1 MGELV
6 IVDGRINATGND
18 GAVIGSGAS
27 LNGRTSLEELLISG
41 GSIWASSERGAAVGA
56 GWANHSASAVD
67 VIRLEGES
75 LKPPRALR
83 QVSAPV
89 LPVTRGIRPSQLLF
103 FRGRL

>member
-1 MGELV
+1 
-6 IVDGRINATGND
+6 
-18 GAVIGSGAS
+18 
-27 LNGRTSLEELLISG
+27 
-41 GSIWASSERGAAVGA
+41 
-56 GWANHSASAVD
+56 
-67 VIRLEGES
+67 